1 MGQCISSARH
11 YEDAPTPKMVR
22 STQSTQSQP
31 RKLHVTVS
39 LDSSSDQKVCI
50 SFEMEEEQTPV
61 ESANKIAPEPS
72 KKYYYND
79 IHITTVRQICVLYKY
94 HGYETN
100 GLLTYAVASSF
111 IPHYRPVLIR
121 RSLRPNGHRGNCQ
134 KKLSLAQLAFAN
146 NGRFLWFAWQ
156 PAMGRF

>member
-1 MGQCISSARH
+1 MKNRTWSYYRALLLLIICQADAIDTRKPRISPTMGQCISSARH

-39 LDSSSDQKVCI
+39 LDSSSDRKVCI

-100 GLLTYAVASSF
+100 GLLT
-111 IPHYRPVLIR
+111 
-121 RSLRPNGHRGNCQ
+121 
-134 KKLSLAQLAFAN
+134 
-146 NGRFLWFAWQ
+146 
-156 PAMGRF
+156 